1 MSVPLFDTRDAAED
15 LEAAGFESKQAKAI
29 VLVVDKSLTGGVATK
44 ADLAEV
50 KAELK
55 ADIAEVRT
63 ELTEVKAELKADIAE
78 VKADTALVRTELAEV
93 KANLE
98 KAIQGQIIKL
108 GGLMIAL
115 AAAFKFFPGGGS
127 P

>member
-1 MSVPLFDTRDAAED
+1 MKAELKTD
-15 LEAAGFESKQAKAI
+15 I
-29 VLVVDKSLTGGVATK
+29 
-44 ADLAEV
+44 AEV

-55 ADIAEVRT
+55 TDIA
-63 ELTEVKAELKADIAE
+63 EVKAELKADIAE